1 MIFNQADKVRPYIGF
16 DKETGVLSIEGSSF
30 PENVDVVYMPVLKW
44 LNDLDFGNVPKFT
57 LRVSLKYY
65 NTATSKKLFELI
77 QTINQ
82 AYADGFKVEILWEY
96 ISDDED
102 MFESGRYYSELI
114 DVPFHF
120 IEIPD

>member
-1 MIFNQADKVRPYIGF
+1 MIFNQADKVKPYIGF

-30 PENVDVVYMPVLKW
+30 PENVDAVYMPVLNW
-44 LNDLDFGNVPKFT
+44 MSDLDFGNVPKFK

-65 NTATSKKLFELI
+65 NTATSKKLFEII
-77 QTINQ
+77 QKINQ
-82 AYADGFKVEILWEY
+82 AYADGFKVEIIWEY

-120 IEIPD
+120 VEIPD

>member
-1 MIFNQADKVRPYIGF
+1 
-16 DKETGVLSIEGSSF
+16 
-30 PENVDVVYMPVLKW
+30 MPVLNW
-44 LNDLDFGNVPKFT
+44 ISDLDFGNVPKFM

-65 NTATSKKLFELI
+65 NTATSKKLFEII
-77 QTINQ
+77 QKINQ
-82 AYADGFKVEILWEY
+82 AYADGFKVEIIWEY

-120 IEIPD
+120 VEIPD